1 MSRACRRGQYRYRVR
16 GGTVVF
22 FGEFKTFDNKNA
34 IMLTNVGSTKK
45 LCSDMRTED
54 AIFSAFF
61 QVSSVNYDNNIMQL
75 KDASGKV
82 VMELSPIK

>member
-1 MSRACRRGQYRYRVR
+1 
-16 GGTVVF
+16 
-22 FGEFKTFDNKNA
+22 
-34 IMLTNVGSTKK
+34 MLTNVGSTKR

-61 QVSSVNYDNNIMQL
+61 HVSSVNYDNNIMQL